1 MIFRLFFHSVSK
13 CYFMYGSE
21 LFLVELFVTLSR
33 CDILELFIVDQTL
46 YQFKFRPTREV
57 VLLIDSSETL
67 LKYFRDVSIS
77 DIAIG
82 KRPVSP

>member
-1 MIFRLFFHSVSK
+1 M
-13 CYFMYGSE
+13 
-21 LFLVELFVTLSR
+21 FLVELFVTLSR

-46 YQFKFRPTREV
+46 YQFKFRFFCSLNALPTREV

-77 DIAIG
+77 DIA
-82 KRPVSP
+82 VSS